1 VAEKN
6 RFFRRLLIALAAVI
20 ALVVAAIV
28 VAPFVVPSDFIATQI
43 AGWVRQKTG
52 RDLRITGPISFS
64 LLPRLSLVAHDLR
77 LSSPPG
83 RFSGDFLSA
92 DSAEL
97 ALMPIALLSG
107 RIEIEH
113 LTLSHPSIAFAVD
126 ADGERNWIFRPI
138 KAVAAPGPA
147 SGGCAAPLFAS
158 GKATIV
164 DGRVSYRDDRSG
176 VTQSAAGLDLAL
188 SLPAGDQPV
197 TATGSAS
204 YNGEPVKL
212 SLAVASPQRL
222 NAGGVSDVT
231 VDIAGRPAAFTFA
244 GTIDNGQ
251 PFKATGAA
259 TFAAGSL
266 RELLAWAGV
275 GVSPSDDWL
284 GAVSLAGKIDL
295 AGSRLALPDAAI
307 SFDGI
312 AARGNMTL
320 TRQDRRFDLAADT
333 LAIAGGKGDARLA
346 IDTAATPPA
355 VSATG
360 RLAAVAVSRLPI
372 GIAGLDALRGT
383 GDIKF
388 DLAASGKTLRQLIA
402 SLGGSARIDF
412 TEGAIGSA
420 GLATL
425 MRNQLG
431 PAVNDRS
438 IPREIEYRSLS
449 ASATLER
456 GVLHNPDLKLAGP
469 RLSATGAGTL
479 DLAARRIDYLW
490 QPDIPG
496 LGSARL
502 VITGDWDNPDYK
514 VEAVTI
520 TKGLAIPG
528 LKPR

>member
-6 RFFRRLLIALAAVI
+6 RFFRRLLIALAAVL

-28 VAPFVVPSDFIATQI
+28 VAPFVVPSDFIAAQI
-43 AGWVRQKTG
+43 AGLVRQKTG

-64 LLPRLSLVAHDLR
+64 LLPQLSMVAHDVR

-83 RFSGDFLSA
+83 RFSSDFLTA

-97 ALMPIALLSG
+97 ALTPIALLSG

-113 LTLSHPSIAFAVD
+113 LTLSHLSIALEVD
-126 ADGERNWIFRPI
+126 TDGERNWIFHPI

-147 SGGCAAPLFAS
+147 SGGPAAPLFAS
-158 GKATIV
+158 GKATII

-176 VTQSAAGLDLAL
+176 ATQSAAGLDLAL
-188 SLPAGDQPV
+188 SLPAGDHPAK
-197 TATGSAS
+197 ATGSAT

-222 NAGGVSDVT
+222 NDSGVSDVT

-244 GTIDNGQ
+244 GTVDNRQ

-284 GAVSLAGKIDL
+284 GAASFTGKIDL
-295 AGSRLALPDAAI
+295 VDSRLAMPDAAI
-307 SFDGI
+307 SFDGV
-312 AARGNMTL
+312 AARGNLVL
-320 TRQDRRFDLAADT
+320 TRQDGRFELAADN

-346 IDTAATPPA
+346 IDTVAAPPT

-360 RLAAVAVSRLPI
+360 KLASVTVDRLPI

-383 GDIKF
+383 GDITF
-388 DLAASGKTLRQLIA
+388 RLAASGKTTRQLIA

-412 TEGAIGSA
+412 TDGAIGSG

-431 PAVNDRS
+431 PAINDRS

-456 GVLHNPDLKLAGP
+456 GVLHSPDLKLAGP

-490 QPDIPG
+490 QPDILG

-520 TKGLAIPG
+520 TKELVIPG